1 MRVSVLLE
9 RYAGGLCEIVNTCRN
24 QETVQEVSSSIH
36 CGVVEQTASHCPH
49 RCVSCMYSIVLAHDI
64 TGSFNT
70 GFSFGGLLAC
80 AIAVSVWNT
89 PYLSTDLLIE
99 NLACVTFG
107 QPFVAEQLVK
117 RVALTRPGIVSTLH
131 AIYTQDDVVP
141 SLMRLLDDS
150 WSAKALLEES
160 VGQLGSQPVVLS
172 LDQPV
177 SK

>member
-1 MRVSVLLE
+1 MRLLIH
-9 RYAGGLCEIVNTCRN
+9 AGIKKQCKKFPVRFIVELLNK
-24 QETVQEVSSSIH
+24 Q
-36 CGVVEQTASHCPH
+36 H
-49 RCVSCMYSIVLAHDI
+49 RIVLTGMYAIRIVFADI
-64 TGSFNT
+64 TASFNT

-80 AIAVSVWNT
+80 AIAASVWNT

-99 NLACVTFG
+99 NLVCVTFG

-117 RVALTRPGIVSTLH
+117 RVALTRPGIVGTLH
-131 AIYTQDDVVP
+131 AVYTQDDLVP

-160 VGQLGSQPVVLS
+160 GSQLGSQPVVLS

-177 SK
+177 SN